1 MQAPSRRLA
10 AAFAIAAALAV
21 APVAVSDP
29 APATP
34 GSVLDAAP
42 ESDWRTVD
50 PHDLLVMDLGAGRRV
65 VIQLADAFGP
75 VHVANV
81 RKLAAAH
88 WYDGLAIERV
98 QDNYV
103 VQWGDP
109 DGKKPLP
116 EGLTRP
122 APAEYDRPAAGLP
135 FTALPYPDT
144 FAKAVGFSGGL
155 PVGEDGG
162 RAWLAHCYGMVGV
175 GRDLNPDTGTGAELY
190 AVIGTPPRAL
200 DRNIAVVGRVLSG
213 IELLASLPRGTEE
226 MGFYKP
232 AARLSIISVRIA
244 SDLPVAERPR
254 IQVLD
259 EASASFRAW
268 VKVKANRSDTFFV
281 RPAGALDLC
290 NALPPV
296 RGAGRVGM

>member
-1 MQAPSRRLA
+1 MHLRRLA
-10 AAFAIAAALAV
+10 AAIFAATALAIP
-21 APVAVSDP
+21 AAVS
-29 APATP
+29 APQSVTP
-34 GSVLDAAP
+34 GSVLASAP
-42 ESDWRTVD
+42 ESDWRAID
-50 PHDLLVMDLGAGRRV
+50 PHDLLVMDLGEGRRV
-65 VIQLADAFGP
+65 VIQLADGFAP
-75 VHVANV
+75 VHAANI
-81 RKLAAAH
+81 RRLAAAR

-116 EGLTRP
+116 DGLTRP
-122 APAEYDRPAAGLP
+122 APAEYDRPATGLA
-135 FTALPYPDT
+135 FTALPYADT
-144 FAKAVGFSGGL
+144 YAKAVGFSGGL
-155 PVGEDGG
+155 PAAEDGG

-213 IELLASLPRGTEE
+213 VELLAALPRGTEE

-232 AARLSIISVRIA
+232 AARLPIISVRLA
-244 SDLPVAERPR
+244 SDLPAAEQPR
-254 IQVLD
+254 VQVLD
-259 EASASFRAW
+259 ETSATFRAW
-268 VKVKANRSDTFFV
+268 IKVKANRSDDFFV

-296 RGAGRVGM
+296 RGTGRAGM

>member
-1 MQAPSRRLA
+1 MRSRSRNLA
-10 AAFAIAAALAV
+10 AALSLAAALIA
-21 APVAVSDP
+21 APAALCDP
-29 APATP
+29 ASATP
-34 GSVLDAAP
+34 GSVLATAP
-42 ESDWRTVD
+42 DSDWRLID
-50 PHDLLVMDLGAGRRV
+50 PRDLLVIDLREGRRV
-65 VIQLADAFGP
+65 VIQLADGFAP
-75 VHVANV
+75 AHVGNI

-116 EGLTRP
+116 HGLTRP
-122 APAEYDRPAAGLP
+122 APAEYDRPAAGLS
-135 FTALPYPDT
+135 FTPLPYPDP
-144 FAKAVGFSGGL
+144 FAKTVGFSDGL
-155 PVGEDGG
+155 PVGEEDG

-200 DRNIAVVGRVLSG
+200 DRNIAVVGRVLAG

-232 AARLSIISVRIA
+232 AARLPILSARIA
-244 SDLPVAERPR
+244 SDLPATEQPR
-254 IQVLD
+254 IQVLS
-259 EASASFRAW
+259 ETSATFRAW

-281 RPAGALDLC
+281 RPAGAVDLC
-290 NALPPV
+290 NALPPI